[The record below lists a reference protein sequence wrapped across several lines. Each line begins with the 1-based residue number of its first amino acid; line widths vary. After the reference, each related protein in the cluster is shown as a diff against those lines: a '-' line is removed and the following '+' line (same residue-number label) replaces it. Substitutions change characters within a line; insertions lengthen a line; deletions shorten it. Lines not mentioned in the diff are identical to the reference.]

1 MKVILVNP
9 NEVITSNWN
18 FLHSKSAFNKYLNL
32 HKSKKSQIITPVPLT
47 PINLI
52 ENHFNDKQKK
62 SFNNFKQTHKE
73 AKYFLLDGSH
83 RTTAADITNNKI
95 RAILIE
101 KDKDIEEALKMK
113 KEGKIKTWRLGHN
126 INKIIKELLSHF
138 NSKPGFQ
145 TVSEKTKALSLHL

>member
-18 FLHSKSAFNKYLNL
+18 FLHSKPAFNKYLEL
-32 HKSKKSQIITPVPLT
+32 HKGKKSQIISPVPLT

-52 ENHFNDKQKK
+52 ENHFDDKQRQ

-83 RTTAADITNNKI
+83 RTTAADLTKNRI

-101 KDKDIEEALKMK
+101 KDEDIKEALKMK
-113 KEGKIKTWRLGHN
+113 DLGKIKSWRLGKN
-126 INKIIKELLSHF
+126 MNKIKKDLISHF
-138 NSKPGFQ
+138 NKKPLFQ
-145 TVSEKTKALSLHL
+145 TVSEKTNRLFKKI